1 MQEVYVPVSRELC
14 VIENFVLQCTR
25 FVIPQKLRS
34 QTLTLAHER
43 ACLTVIKQE
52 KKLRHCSQTSG
63 KGQKTKLIAAE
74 KNKDGPS

>member
-1 MQEVYVPVSRELC
+1 MSRELC
-14 VIENFVLQCTR
+14 VIENFVLQSTR

-52 KKLRHCSQTSG
+52 KKLRHGSQAGG
-63 KGQKTKLIAAE
+63 KGQRAKDKTDRCSE